1 MVYIIL
7 FYRNYIQ
14 RKNPLASRSQSP
26 SMHDHSRSET
36 PTPTIPSPTNSPSL
50 STVLQIETNIPAAPT
65 LPTGILIY
73 FD

>member
-1 MVYIIL
+1 
-7 FYRNYIQ
+7 
-14 RKNPLASRSQSP
+14 
-26 SMHDHSRSET
+26 MHDHSRSET

-73 FD
+73 LD